1 MDSRLP
7 KASILHACVI
17 KQQLTISDF
26 EKEILQL
33 STAVTDHQ
41 ESASQ
46 EPRGASERNEV
57 LIRMEHELV
66 FLKNELMALEKID
79 PDRICQKVEEGAVV
93 VTDKRIFFVSTSIE
107 SVDVNGKSVFGL
119 SIHAPI
125 YAAMKG
131 KVKGE
136 KIEFNG
142 LRYQVLDLY

>member
-1 MDSRLP
+1 MDLRLP
-7 KASILHACVI
+7 KAVILHACVI

-33 STAVTDHQ
+33 SAAVTDHQ

-46 EPRGASERNEV
+46 APRGATERNEV

-79 PDRICQKVEEGAVV
+79 PDRICQKVEEGAVI
-93 VTDKRIFFVSTSIE
+93 VTDQRVFFVSTSIE

-119 SIHAPI
+119 SVHAPI

-142 LRYQVLDLY
+142 LQYQILDLY

>member
-1 MDSRLP
+1 MDTGLS
-7 KASILHACVI
+7 KASILRACII

-26 EKEILQL
+26 EKEVTQL
-33 STAVTDHQ
+33 SAAVIDHQ

-79 PDRICQKVEEGAVV
+79 PDRICTKVEEGAVI
-93 VTDKRIFFVSTSIE
+93 VTDQRIFFVSTSIE
-107 SVDVNGKSVFGL
+107 SVEVNGKSVFGL
-119 SIHAPI
+119 SVHAPI

-136 KIEFNG
+136 RIEFNG
-142 LRYQVLDLY
+142 LRYNILDIY

>member
-142 LRYQVLDLY
+142 LRYQILDLY

>member
-33 STAVTDHQ
+33 SAAVTDHQ

-79 PDRICQKVEEGAVV
+79 PDRICQKVEEGAVI
-93 VTDKRIFFVSTSIE
+93 VTDQRIFFISTSIE

-119 SIHAPI
+119 SVHAPI
-125 YAAMKG
+125 YVAMKG

-142 LRYQVLDLY
+142 LRYQILDIF

>member
-26 EKEILQL
+26 EREILQL

-66 FLKNELMALEKID
+66 FLKNELMALEKIE

-125 YAAMKG
+125 YAVMKG

-142 LRYQVLDLY
+142 LRYQILDLY